1 MAKAKTNL
9 SKRLIAS
16 LLSVLMVLSIVP
28 VSATT
33 ALAATDEH
41 PDAVTIT
48 VKDENGNSIENAD
61 VAFTIDSQTNGDSW
75 KSETNLTT
83 DEYGCVEILS
93 KADFIADDLTLTA
106 TVSKDG
112 FETNETIAKTAITS
126 DVQNFEVVLIS
137 KIPTGITV
145 TGRTI
150 LYNPDQKDIPAVN
163 VQGVNPETDT
173 VTYTMDGVD
182 LGTEEPKV
190 TNVKR
195 DAGGNVVPYVI
206 TVKVEREGKEL
217 PFESGEID
225 TYVNPADIKVDFI
238 AKNPEYNE
246 TEQELVTVEGAED
259 IPDGSSV
266 TWYLGENEYSSDI
279 NSVPMAMA
287 VGPYKVRLTIQ
298 GNPNY
303 STLDITKEV
312 SVIKG
317 ELNLDGL
324 TVKGLKSK
332 YKVDENG
339 PVAQEAV
346 IVTPE
351 SGHPYTLMYQ
361 LDDGDLMPDDNA
373 WRTDIP
379 TVTDAGSY
387 IVWVKA
393 VKDGY
398 NESDVP
404 VNPAA
409 GAVAP
414 YNVYIAK
421 AASQIAFTSTNENAI
436 TVMQT
441 ELPKEFQYIA
451 ENQTYEGGAITYSVD
466 FTESST
472 DDRDINEVA
481 VIDSYTG
488 KIAIYSDG
496 DIVVKATLSETNN
509 YEGSVVERT
518 LQINTTEDPTSK
530 FIKFNSNAL
539 EIPYTIGGN
548 DGKSPFNTAE
558 LQNGGRGKI
567 TYSIDNGS
575 EYGLSVYQ
583 EWNLKEVRYDYA
595 VKVDDYQKLINA
607 LANNNGNLQ
616 VKVNAEK
623 GKSGRQDSASTF
635 YYLNISFLETPVSPY
650 TLPNVDGSN
659 YWYKNAVT
667 VTPADGYAIAK
678 TEVNTSGNN
687 FESSVQ
693 FDDQGEKK
701 RYIYLQEIT
710 TGKITN
716 AIPVNIK
723 IDTENPYDLKVEYAK
738 SPLDEFLE
746 IITLGFYN
754 PSVTLRFT
762 ATDDTS
768 GLDYLDWTYT
778 RETGQSESNLE
789 TEKGTLTFADGKAE
803 RTLTASQAK
812 QYRGN
817 ISFTV
822 YDKAGN
828 STSATDDGNVFVVD
842 TISPAMT
849 VKYAGAEPYAAEQNS
864 IGDVHYFNGSVE
876 VELTV
881 TEANFYAEDVKVLV
895 SKDGGEFNP
904 VTPDWIDNSVDVHIG
919 TFTLRAPAD
928 HSGDGDYVIKVE
940 YTDKSGNSMT
950 PYHSETITIDTTP
963 PEVEIVYS
971 HNGDE
976 QKTTFTVKEHNFR
989 AIDVTVTGTMQ
1000 DITGAD
1006 IPYTAA
1012 QLTEY
1017 LRNAEWKEIET
1028 DTYQVEYDG
1037 LMNGIYNLKMDY
1049 KDLAN
1054 WDAEQ
1059 FAADEFIID
1068 HDAPTDVKIEYSKS
1082 ILDTVLKTITLGF
1095 YNPSVEV
1102 TFTATDLTSGVD
1114 SFAWTYERTKGASE
1128 TNVEKLTGV
1137 VEKDEIKADGST
1149 FTAKITLPKEVTG
1162 DETQEQLHGKMS
1174 VIATDAYNNPSD
1186 RFTDEGYVLVV
1197 DTISPKMAVE
1207 YSKESRMVGTTAYY
1221 NGVATVTFTVN
1232 EANFFPEDVVV
1243 SVSKDNAPAERVM
1256 SEWKD
1261 ESVDVHIGTLTLPA
1275 PADHSGDGDYVIYV
1289 KYHDRSQNDL
1299 NIEKGLS
1306 NSTSYQDNEKEYIEY
1321 KSHTIT
1327 IDTIKPVIDVEY
1339 QNPNVINTLTDT
1351 ENHNRDYFD
1360 DTQAAIVTITEHN
1373 FKADEVNFKI
1383 IAKDV
1388 AGNELD
1394 ASALNSKTEWSDS
1407 TGDVHTITITY
1418 PGDANYTFDVAYTD
1432 LATNATDDYAEDYFT
1447 VDKTAPTNLKVDYST
1462 SVLDTV
1468 LESLTFGFYNAKM
1481 TVTLTA
1487 DDITSGVHNF
1497 KYSYLNAAGVS
1508 SVNAE
1513 LIDQAIDAADI
1524 AYSEDGMTAT
1534 MTFEI
1539 PKMVLGT
1546 DNQFNGTV
1554 EFTAYDRADNETNQK
1569 DTKRIVVD
1577 NIAPTA
1583 NVQYNTPVNEV
1594 NGVSYYDGD
1603 INATVTITEANFYAN
1618 DVQVMVTKDGGTPY
1632 AVTPSWTDNNVDI
1645 HTGTFTLT
1653 EDGDYIITIN
1663 YRDKSTNQMQTYTSN
1678 QLTVDTDIQAPTYS
1692 INGVAKTDEGGAYK
1706 NNATVAFSFEDQ
1718 NFDTK
1723 TIKLERTHF
1732 NSVEDVTDDFIHSS
1746 DTDKGG
1752 SGSFE
1757 IPSEVDNDG
1766 IYVLTIGMT
1775 DKANHT
1781 TESKLKFTI
1790 NRYGSVY
1797 EYSDYLTSLLEKQY
1811 IKIDGNNSEAVTQD
1825 LVITEYNANQIL
1837 TDSLNILIT
1846 RDGETIDT
1854 KYTSNPTV
1862 DSNAG
1867 IGDSGWYQYAYTIAK
1882 ENFAE
1887 DGVYKITLTSA
1898 YAASDSDR
1906 NESTSVPENSID
1918 AAGNQILNTMNFT
1931 VDTTKPEI
1939 RNIVNLDKP
1948 IVNAQTLDVDY
1959 TIVDVGGLKSIEVIV
1974 NGSTIDTITEF
1985 GDSTFNYSGSFTLN
1999 ESSDAQ
2005 TVQLKVTDIAG
2016 NVTDTASDDFST
2028 NDLYVFN
2035 DTITVSTNFFVRW
2048 YANKPLFWGSIGGV
2062 VVLTG
2067 LIWFLIAF
2075 KRKKKEDKE
2084 EK

>member
-83 DEYGCVEILS
+83 DGYGCVEILS

-238 AKNPEYNE
+238 AKNPGYNE

-351 SGHPYTLMYQ
+351 SGHLYTLMYQ
-361 LDDGDLMPDDNA
+361 LDDGDLTPDDNA

-414 YNVYIAK
+414 YNVCIDRAEQTFNFSKYDAMKNDANPETIEIKGTIPYGKTYDFSATDDAALAGGTIVYEIVADEQVAEISANGTLTVNRPGNITVIAK
-421 AASQIAFTSTNENAI
+421 
-436 TVMQT
+436 
-441 ELPKEFQYIA
+441 
-451 ENQTYEGGAITYSVD
+451 
-466 FTESST
+466 
-472 DDRDINEVA
+472 
-481 VIDSYTG
+481 
-488 KIAIYSDG
+488 
-496 DIVVKATLSETNN
+496 LSGNNN
-509 YEGSVVERT
+509 YNECEIKYYLVITGAVST
-518 LQINTTEDPTSK
+518 KGD
-530 FIKFNSNAL
+530 FIKFAESEKSFLLGTNN
-539 EIPYTIGGN
+539 TISEQ
-548 DGKSPFNTAE
+548 KAE
-558 LQNGGRGKI
+558 KKDMWITGDI
-567 TYSIDNGS
+567 TYSINSVNGVSINKNTGKLTVTDIDKLS
-575 EYGLSVYQ
+575 EDVRQGNNKIIVTAKKSSTWFHGTDEISYNVTLSF
-583 EWNLKEVRYDYA
+583 EA
-595 VKVDDYQKLINA
+595 
-607 LANNNGNLQ
+607 
-616 VKVNAEK
+616 
-623 GKSGRQDSASTF
+623 
-635 YYLNISFLETPVSPY
+635 TPVVPY
-650 TLPNVDGSN
+650 TLSEVDGTN
-659 YWYKNAVT
+659 NWYKTKAT
-667 VTPADGYAIAK
+667 VIPVDGYTIAQK
-678 TEVNTSGNN
+678 ASGS
-687 FESSVQ
+687 FATTTDFS
-693 FDDQGEKK
+693 DQGTDV
-701 RYIYLQEIT
+701 RYIYLKNTATGGIT
-710 TGKITN
+710 DRI
-716 AIPVNIK
+716 AVNVK
-723 IDTENPYDLKVEYAK
+723 IDSVNPTDLKIEYSELNLVQK
-738 SPLDEFLE
+738 LGKN
-746 IITLGFYN
+746 LGFYN
-754 PSVTLRFT
+754 PNITITFTAKDVTSGIDHFDWTYTPESGDPVTNEIAVTVEENVATATRTLPADQAEQMHGKISFT
-762 ATDDTS
+762 ATDKASNEIGKSD
-768 GLDYLDWTYT
+768 DY
-778 RETGQSESNLE
+778 
-789 TEKGTLTFADGKAE
+789 
-803 RTLTASQAK
+803 
-812 QYRGN
+812 
-817 ISFTV
+817 
-822 YDKAGN
+822 
-828 STSATDDGNVFVVD
+828 VFIVD
-842 TISPAMT
+842 TIAPELS
-849 VKYAGAEPYAAEQNS
+849 VKYQGEEPYTAQEDIYNGAHFFN
-864 IGDVHYFNGSVE
+864 GDVV

-881 TEANFYAEDVKVLV
+881 TETNFYAEDVVIKV
-895 SKDGGEFNP
+895 SKDGGEAAAVKPSWNDK
-904 VTPDWIDNSVDVHIG
+904 VG
-919 TFTLRAPAD
+919 TFTLA
-928 HSGDGDYVIKVE
+928 GDGDYVVYVT
-940 YTDKSGNSMT
+940 YTDKANNKMAD
-950 PYHSETITIDTTP
+950 YASETITVDKTAPVVKIDY
-963 PEVEIVYS
+963 V
-971 HNGDE
+971 HNGE
-976 QKTTFTVKEHNFR
+976 VQKTIFTVTEHNFR
-989 AIDVTVTGTMQ
+989 ASDVKISGISKHINTEPIKFTN
-1000 DITGAD
+1000 AD
-1006 IPYTAA
+1006 IKGMNDGSKWTQVKDKDGNP
-1012 QLTEY
+1012 
-1017 LRNAEWKEIET
+1017 T
-1028 DTYQVEYDG
+1028 DTYEFEYDG
-1037 LMNGIYNLKMDY
+1037 YIDGIYNLTMDY
-1049 KDLAN
+1049 TDIAKN
-1054 WDAEQ
+1054 IAES

-1137 VEKDEIKADGST
+1137 VEKDEIEADGST

-1162 DETQEQLHGKMS
+1162 DETQEQLYGKMS
-1174 VIATDAYNNPSD
+1174 VIATDAYNNSSD
-1186 RFTDEGYVLVV
+1186 RFTDEGYVFVV
-1197 DTISPKMAVE
+1197 DTISPKMTAE

-1221 NGVATVTFTVN
+1221 NEDATVTFTVN

-1243 SVSKDNAPAERVM
+1243 TVSKDNAPAERVM
-1256 SEWKD
+1256 PEWKD
-1261 ESVDVHIGTLTLPA
+1261 ESVDVHIGTLTLSA
-1275 PADHSGDGDYVIYV
+1275 SADHSGDGDYVIYV

-1321 KSHTIT
+1321 KSHTVT
-1327 IDTIKPVIDVEY
+1327 IDTIKPVINVEY
-1339 QNPNVINTLTDT
+1339 QNTNLIDT
-1351 ENHNRDYFD
+1351 IKDSDEKDRKYFD
-1360 DTQAAIVTITEHN
+1360 DTQTAIVTINEHN
-1373 FKADEVNFKI
+1373 FDADEVDFQI
-1383 IAKDV
+1383 VAKDV
-1388 AGNELD
+1388 TGKELD
-1394 ASALNSKTEWSDS
+1394 ASALNTKPQWSVGEND
-1407 TGDVHTITITY
+1407 DIHIITITY
-1418 PGDANYTFDVAYTD
+1418 PDDANYTFDVDCAD
-1432 LATNATDDYAEDYFT
+1432 LATNQADDYAPDYFT
-1447 VDKTAPTNLKVDYST
+1447 VDKTNPTNLTVSYST
-1462 SVLDTV
+1462 SVLDTI
-1468 LESLTFGFYNAKM
+1468 LESLSFGFYNAKM

-1497 KYSYLNAAGVS
+1497 KYSYLNAEGVS
-1508 SVNAE
+1508 GVNAE

-1524 AYSEDGMTAT
+1524 AYSEDGLTAT

-1569 DTKRIVVD
+1569 DSKRIVVD

-1583 NVQYNTPVNEV
+1583 TVQYNTPVNEV

-1723 TIKLERTHF
+1723 TIKLERTRF
-1732 NSVEDVTDDFIHSS
+1732 NSVEDVTNDFIHSS
-1746 DTDKGG
+1746 DMDKGG
-1752 SGSFE
+1752 SGSFD
-1757 IPSEVDNDG
+1757 IPSKVENDG
-1766 IYVLTIGMT
+1766 IYLLTIGMT
-1775 DKANHT
+1775 DKANHK

-1797 EYSDYLTSLLEKQY
+1797 EYSDYLTSLLEKRY
-1811 IKIDGNNSEAVTQD
+1811 IKIDGNNSEAVAQD

-2028 NDLYVFN
+2028 NDLYMFN

>member
-1 MAKAKTNL
+1 MTNKNAKM
-9 SKRLIAS
+9 SQRLLAACMS
-16 LLSVLMVLSIVP
+16 LLMVLSVIP
-28 VSATT
+28 FSATT
-33 ALAATDEH
+33 ALAATTDH

-48 VKDENGNSIENAD
+48 VKNEDGNPIKDAT
-61 VAFTIDSQTNGDSW
+61 VAFTINSAQNGEKYID
-75 KSETNLTT
+75 KSGTT
-83 DEYGCVEILS
+83 DENGVVELFA
-93 KADFIADDLTLTA
+93 KPDFIADDFTLNAVVNAAQYFEGKIENQIIESDDANYDVILESTELKEVTIEGKTLIYNGEYQNLVSVTPGDYTVTYKIDGGAESNEAKAIDADTYSVEVNVTDGVKSTSKTVTA
-106 TVSKDG
+106 TINKADIEGIDIYPIEGLQYDNGNPMELIGLKGKLLDTDNVTWVVNEGETGSRDIPTASAVGNYTVKLSVDRGSNYNKFEKTVDVEIGLGELNIDG
-112 FETNETIAKTAITS
+112 LDIKANDRVYDATKQSPII
-126 DVQNFEVVLIS
+126 LIS
-137 KIPTGITV
+137 KGDYDLQYRLGTDGDWVTDIDDERIKIQDAGNYEVYVKATKKHYDDKNFPTYPITV
-145 TGRTI
+145 TI
-150 LYNPDQKDIPAVN
+150 KKADQTLSFDEI
-163 VQGVNPETDT
+163 QPETVDVTRAEFVAGKTFNFKATDSEKLANGT
-173 VTYTMDGVD
+173 VTYAVEVVDGDSDIASIDKNGLLKVSNAGVLKITATLSGND
-182 LGTEEPKV
+182 NYNECSVSRTIQIGEIANAPGELIKFVNNATEYIIGDKNGVPVNTAEKTNKKDKGKV
-190 TNVKR
+190 TYSIK
-195 DAGGNVVPYVI
+195 
-206 TVKVEREGKEL
+206 EG
-217 PFESGEID
+217 ESYG
-225 TYVNPADIKVDFI
+225 
-238 AKNPEYNE
+238 
-246 TEQELVTVEGAED
+246 L
-259 IPDGSSV
+259 S
-266 TWYLGENEYSSDI
+266 I
-279 NSVPMAMA
+279 N
-287 VGPYKVRLTIQ
+287 
-298 GNPNY
+298 N
-303 STLDITKEV
+303 
-312 SVIKG
+312 
-317 ELNLDGL
+317 
-324 TVKGLKSK
+324 
-332 YKVDENG
+332 
-339 PVAQEAV
+339 
-346 IVTPE
+346 
-351 SGHPYTLMYQ
+351 SG
-361 LDDGDLMPDDNA
+361 
-373 WRTDIP
+373 RI
-379 TVTDAGSY
+379 TVTDYTKLISAVANANGT
-387 IVWVKA
+387 IHVTVRADKDKVKNIFGT
-393 VKDGY
+393 VKFNANYDTY
-398 NESDVP
+398 TLTIKLLATPDVP
-404 VNPAA
+404 
-409 GAVAP
+409 
-414 YNVYIAK
+414 Y
-421 AASQIAFTSTNENAI
+421 
-436 TVMQT
+436 
-441 ELPKEFQYIA
+441 
-451 ENQTYEGGAITYSVD
+451 
-466 FTESST
+466 
-472 DDRDINEVA
+472 
-481 VIDSYTG
+481 
-488 KIAIYSDG
+488 
-496 DIVVKATLSETNN
+496 TLSET
-509 YEGSVVERT
+509 
-518 LQINTTEDPTSK
+518 
-530 FIKFNSNAL
+530 
-539 EIPYTIGGN
+539 
-548 DGKSPFNTAE
+548 DGT
-558 LQNGGRGKI
+558 NG
-567 TYSIDNGS
+567 
-575 EYGLSVYQ
+575 
-583 EWNLKEVRYDYA
+583 
-595 VKVDDYQKLINA
+595 
-607 LANNNGNLQ
+607 
-616 VKVNAEK
+616 
-623 GKSGRQDSASTF
+623 
-635 YYLNISFLETPVSPY
+635 
-650 TLPNVDGSN
+650 
-659 YWYKNAVT
+659 WYKNAAT
-667 VTPADGYAIAK
+667 VTPADGYTIAK
-678 TEVNTSGNN
+678 TEVNANADN
-687 FESSVQ
+687 FFSSVT
-693 FDDQGEKK
+693 FDNQGTEA
-701 RYIYLQEIT
+701 RYVYLKNVLGQIT
-710 TGKITN
+710 G

-723 IDTENPYDLKVEYAK
+723 IDSVIPDANNMSVDIQALN
-738 SPLDEFLE
+738 
-746 IITLGFYN
+746 IIEKIGSKFGFYN
-754 PSVTLRFT
+754 REVEIKFTVADETANDESGIQKFTWYYTKDDNAVASIMPSKSGELTPILEDGKYVATLKIS
-762 ATDDTS
+762 A
-768 GLDYLDWTYT
+768 
-778 RETGQSESNLE
+778 SELE
-789 TEKGTLTFADGKAE
+789 T
-803 RTLTASQAK
+803 
-812 QYRGN
+812 YRGN
-817 ISFTV
+817 ISFTAT
-822 YDKAGN
+822 DKAGN
-828 STSATDDGNVFVVD
+828 ESAEKHDKDNVIVVVDKINPVMSADFKLADVNGNYNSVNMNGTVQHYYDGSVDFTFTVKEQNFFSDDVIINVTKGGVSHPVNVSWSTDENNDEVYYGKFTLSGDGDYVVTMSYQDQSKNVMTDENKNKIELYTSDVITIDTKKPTVEIKPDILDENGVGKETQKTIFTVTEHNFRASDVTISGTMKDINGNNIAFTADELTNILRNAEWTQLKDKDGKPTDTYEFEYDGYIDGIYNLTMDYKDISKNDAEPYTADEFTIDHTAPNDVSIDIVTSPLKVILGAITFGFYNPDVEVKFTAYDNVSGVKNFTWNYTKENGASDINRPTDEFLTTEPAVQDEKDKSKFTAVITLPNTEAKELRGFLAVSATDKFENGKDRSNKVTDSGNIIVVD
-842 TISPAMT
+842 HISP
-849 VKYAGAEPYAAEQNS
+849 K
-864 IGDVHYFNGSVE
+864 ISVE
-876 VELTV
+876 YSQASRTVEDTKAAYYNGDIDVTFNV
-881 TEANFYAEDVKVLV
+881 TEANFYAEDVKVTV
-895 SKDGGEFNP
+895 TKNGG
-904 VTPDWIDNSVDVHIG
+904 TSYSVDDQITWSSRDENDLTVG
-919 TFTLRAPAD
+919 TMTLPALED
-928 HSGDGDYVIKVE
+928 HSGDGHYIIHVE
-940 YTDKSGNSMT
+940 YADKSYNPNAES
-950 PYHSETITIDTTP
+950 
-963 PEVEIVYS
+963 
-971 HNGDE
+971 N
-976 QKTTFTVKEHNFR
+976 N
-989 AIDVTVTGTMQ
+989 TVTT
-1000 DITGAD
+1000 
-1006 IPYTAA
+1006 YTS
-1012 QLTEY
+1012 
-1017 LRNAEWKEIET
+1017 N
-1028 DTYQVEYDG
+1028 
-1037 LMNGIYNLKMDY
+1037 
-1049 KDLAN
+1049 
-1054 WDAEQ
+1054 
-1059 FAADEFIID
+1059 
-1068 HDAPTDVKIEYSKS
+1068 
-1082 ILDTVLKTITLGF
+1082 VL
-1095 YNPSVEV
+1095 
-1102 TFTATDLTSGVD
+1102 
-1114 SFAWTYERTKGASE
+1114 
-1128 TNVEKLTGV
+1128 
-1137 VEKDEIKADGST
+1137 
-1149 FTAKITLPKEVTG
+1149 
-1162 DETQEQLHGKMS
+1162 
-1174 VIATDAYNNPSD
+1174 
-1186 RFTDEGYVLVV
+1186 
-1197 DTISPKMAVE
+1197 
-1207 YSKESRMVGTTAYY
+1207 
-1221 NGVATVTFTVN
+1221 
-1232 EANFFPEDVVV
+1232 
-1243 SVSKDNAPAERVM
+1243 
-1256 SEWKD
+1256 
-1261 ESVDVHIGTLTLPA
+1261 
-1275 PADHSGDGDYVIYV
+1275 
-1289 KYHDRSQNDL
+1289 
-1299 NIEKGLS
+1299 
-1306 NSTSYQDNEKEYIEY
+1306 
-1321 KSHTIT
+1321 T

-1394 ASALNSKTEWSDS
+1394 ASALNSKTEWSVDS

-1632 AVTPSWTDNNVDI
+1632 AVTPSWTDNSVDT
-1645 HTGTFTLT
+1645 HTGTFILT

-1663 YRDKSTNQMQTYTSN
+1663 YRDKSTNQMQTYISN

-1723 TIKLERTHF
+1723 TIKLERTRF